1 MCCNE
6 SAYLCSTHAPA
17 TVRDKSSKVKNIG
30 WIFDNPK
37 NPDPFYK
44 TNRHYTSS
52 PMSTLNQDEA
62 LMRKIDHAATLEKA
76 SKVQFERGLHLYN
89 AKLSADQETQFF
101 LESNK
106 EKASS
111 IHVDVRGASTQLSN
125 RLNKNITILETR
137 RLKLRRNESGQ
148 KISNNTTIKAIN
160 ELRLEKLSF
169 DRIFGKCG
177 AMSASWIS
185 IRFDRCRHL
194 LCFPWHMPCCQF
206 DSQHQGDHIDVNK
219 VDHH

>member
-1 MCCNE
+1 MNPHTCVRVAHMHLRRC
-6 SAYLCSTHAPA
+6 A
-17 TVRDKSSKVKNIG
+17 TKAQKLKISVGFLTIRKIL
-30 WIFDNPK
+30 IH
-37 NPDPFYK
+37 YK

>member
-1 MCCNE
+1 
-6 SAYLCSTHAPA
+6 
-17 TVRDKSSKVKNIG
+17 
-30 WIFDNPK
+30 
-37 NPDPFYK
+37 
-44 TNRHYTSS
+44 
-52 PMSTLNQDEA
+52 MSTLNQDNA
-62 LMRKIDHAATLEKA
+62 LMMKIDHAATLEKA
-76 SKVQFERGLHLYN
+76 SKIQSERGLHLYN
-89 AKLSADQETQFF
+89 AQLSADQRTQSF

-137 RLKLRRNESGQ
+137 RLKLRRDESGQ

-177 AMSASWIS
+177 AMSAS
-185 IRFDRCRHL
+185 
-194 LCFPWHMPCCQF
+194 
-206 DSQHQGDHIDVNK
+206 
-219 VDHH
+219 

>member
-1 MCCNE
+1 
-6 SAYLCSTHAPA
+6 
-17 TVRDKSSKVKNIG
+17 
-30 WIFDNPK
+30 
-37 NPDPFYK
+37 
-44 TNRHYTSS
+44 
-52 PMSTLNQDEA
+52 MSTLNQDEA
-62 LMRKIDHAATLEKA
+62 LMSKIDHAATLEKA

>member
-1 MCCNE
+1 M
-6 SAYLCSTHAPA
+6 
-17 TVRDKSSKVKNIG
+17 
-30 WIFDNPK
+30 
-37 NPDPFYK
+37 
-44 TNRHYTSS
+44 
-52 PMSTLNQDEA
+52 
-62 LMRKIDHAATLEKA
+62 
-76 SKVQFERGLHLYN
+76 YN

-177 AMSASWIS
+177 AMSAS
-185 IRFDRCRHL
+185 
-194 LCFPWHMPCCQF
+194 
-206 DSQHQGDHIDVNK
+206 
-219 VDHH
+219 

>member
-1 MCCNE
+1 
-6 SAYLCSTHAPA
+6 
-17 TVRDKSSKVKNIG
+17 
-30 WIFDNPK
+30 
-37 NPDPFYK
+37 
-44 TNRHYTSS
+44 
-52 PMSTLNQDEA
+52 MSTLNQDEA

-101 LESNK
+101 LDSNK

-194 LCFPWHMPCCQF
+194 LCFPWHMPCYQF

>member
-1 MCCNE
+1 MTIQKI
-6 SAYLCSTHAPA
+6 LIQSTLSLFP
-17 TVRDKSSKVKNIG
+17 NITG
-30 WIFDNPK
+30 
-37 NPDPFYK
+37 
-44 TNRHYTSS
+44 RRSSS

-185 IRFDRCRHL
+185 IRFDRCTHL
-194 LCFPWHMPCCQF
+194 LCFPWRMPCCQF
-206 DSQHQGDHIDVNK
+206 DSQHQGGHIDVNK

>member
-1 MCCNE
+1 MNPHTC
-6 SAYLCSTHAPA
+6 
-17 TVRDKSSKVKNIG
+17 VRVAHMHLRGARQKLQKLKISVGFLTIRKIL
-30 WIFDNPK
+30 IH
-37 NPDPFYK
+37 Y